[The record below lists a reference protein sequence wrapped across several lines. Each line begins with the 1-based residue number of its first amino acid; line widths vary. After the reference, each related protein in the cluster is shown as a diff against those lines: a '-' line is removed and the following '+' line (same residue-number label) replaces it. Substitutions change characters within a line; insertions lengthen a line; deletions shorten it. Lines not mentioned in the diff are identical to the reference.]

1 MAWKGALSM
10 KKIEAF
16 TRILLRTSGMRFTE
30 EQEILMVGEEA
41 QVSLYGIRYSKDGDE
56 RVLEERVLCS
66 PERVLELL
74 DRCGVLKWD
83 GFWGAHPKGVRDG
96 IMFSLKAEVNG
107 GQVIS
112 AEGSEN
118 FPRHYRE
125 FTDGLREILRES
137 GPEQA

>member
-1 MAWKGALSM
+1 MAGKGALSM
-10 KKIEAF
+10 KKIESF
-16 TRILLRTSGMRFTE
+16 TRLLLRTSGMRFTE